1 MKKYYSILIVVL
13 LLLSNKFTTAQTCG
27 SVYGTGYGGA
37 GSSIG
42 IREYNFATNLYSPA
56 SLVDVSLF
64 TTPNTMNNGGPIA
77 IDPLNQQINYH
88 TDATAPRRIALF
100 NFASTSLNIVNFPAA
115 LDAAVGEQVFCSGYK
130 PLSHR
135 CFYMTGSFLSTFPT
149 PAVSAFFS
157 IDFTNPAAPTYNIYN
172 TVLTAGSPLVNISS
186 GANLGADLCFD
197 ANGIGYLVTGS
208 KQLFRLTTNETNSTA
223 IFTFLADLSALS
235 FSPTAVAFNPANS
248 KLIMTGAT
256 QTVAEYNLATNV
268 ATDLT
273 TTSGY
278 IAPDLAS
285 CFFPNLNPLL
295 QVTKSYFDV
304 TQNLAPPAVI
314 VLTND
319 IVEYTITVTNN
330 GNINA
335 GGFTITDA
343 IPAGTTYQPS
353 TTTLNGI
360 AVTDAPGAI
369 FPFATTSPASSN
381 DHLTA
386 NGILTTVLTTGAPIC
401 TIKYKVKVIANAGA
415 VINTVTASVAGTDP
429 ATPLTAMA
437 SVTFNANGILPLSFI
452 DFSTNKLKN
461 TVQLRWITSNE
472 INNNHFEI
480 EASSDNVTYKKIG
493 SVLADAN
500 SSTNHNYNFIDEN
513 PTIGNNFY
521 RIKQIDN
528 NNKFAN
534 SEVRKIYFNKENSLD
549 VLLFPN
555 PAKASYVN
563 LIVLNSFTLLQVK
576 IYNVMGQEML
586 SQLFKNNS
594 NSINLNITTLAK
606 GVYNVVTIADS
617 KTIKT
622 TKLIVE

>member
-1 MKKYYSILIVVL
+1 MKKYYL
-13 LLLSNKFTTAQTCG
+13 LFIICISLLANKITTAQTCG
-27 SVYGTGYGGA
+27 SVYGTGYGTA
-37 GSSIG
+37 PSTIG
-42 IREYNFATNLYSPA
+42 IREYDFTTNQYSPA
-56 SLVDVSLF
+56 SLINVNLF
-64 TTPNTMNNGGPIA
+64 TAPNTMNNGGPIA

-100 NFASTSLNIVNFPAA
+100 NFASTSLNIVDFPAA

-135 CFYMTGSFLSTFPT
+135 CFYMTGSFLSTVPT
-149 PAVSAFFS
+149 PPVSAFFS

-172 TVLTAGSPLVNISS
+172 TVLTAGSPFVNIS
-186 GANLGADLCFD
+186 GGGNLGADLCFD

-223 IFTFLADLSALS
+223 IFTYLADLSALT
-235 FSPTAVAFNPANS
+235 FAPTAVAFNSANS

-273 TTSGY
+273 ATSGY

-285 CFFPNLNPLL
+285 CFFPNLTPLL

-304 TQNLAPPAVI
+304 TQNQAPPTVSI
-314 VLTND
+314 HTND

-343 IPAGTTYQPS
+343 IPAGTTYEAG

-360 AVTDAPGAI
+360 AVTDASGAV
-369 FPFATTSPASSN
+369 FPFAINSPASSN

-386 NGILTTVLTTGAPIC
+386 NGILTTVLTTGAPVC
-401 TIKYKVKVIANAGA
+401 TIKYKVKVIANGSP

-429 ATPLTAMA
+429 ATPLTATA
-437 SVTFNANGILPLSFI
+437 SVTFNINGLLPLSFI
-452 DFSTNKLKN
+452 DFTATRLKN
-461 TVQLRWITSNE
+461 AVQLKWITSIE

-480 EASSDNVTYKKIG
+480 EVSNDGITYKKIG
-493 SVLADAN
+493 SVLADVN
-500 SSTNHNYNFIDEN
+500 SSTNHTYNFVDEN
-513 PTIGNNFY
+513 PALGNNFY
-521 RIKQIDN
+521 RLKQIDN
-528 NNKFAN
+528 NNKSTN
-534 SEVRKIYFNKENSLD
+534 SEIRKIYFD
-549 VLLFPN
+549 
-555 PAKASYVN
+555 KAN
-563 LIVLNSFTLLQVK
+563 TLNVQL
-576 IYNVMGQEML
+576 VM
-586 SQLFKNNS
+586 
-594 NSINLNITTLAK
+594 
-606 GVYNVVTIADS
+606 
-617 KTIKT
+617 
-622 TKLIVE
+622 